1 MKSYLTYLALL
12 ASSVTADVHFE
23 TGSWSG
29 EVRWEIVDASGKA
42 LCTGGP
48 YPRNYEKYEN
58 VCELGGGKY
67 TVNCHDTWGDGWN
80 GGFMRVGD
88 TKLCSTR
95 FGRDTS
101 ETFEIK
107 AESFDTQS
115 TGGHLGNDW
124 HKHNDRDMPT
134 GSITRGHESTPN
146 WGTPTNADNNGKPVI
161 EALKK

>member
-67 TVNCHDTWGDGWN
+67 TVNCHDTSNKSMVMREAERGNAHQRRLFQTGW
-80 GGFMRVGD
+80 
-88 TKLCSTR
+88 
-95 FGRDTS
+95 
-101 ETFEIK
+101 E
-107 AESFDTQS
+107 QY
-115 TGGHLGNDW
+115 
-124 HKHNDRDMPT
+124 
-134 GSITRGHESTPN
+134 
-146 WGTPTNADNNGKPVI
+146 
-161 EALKK
+161 